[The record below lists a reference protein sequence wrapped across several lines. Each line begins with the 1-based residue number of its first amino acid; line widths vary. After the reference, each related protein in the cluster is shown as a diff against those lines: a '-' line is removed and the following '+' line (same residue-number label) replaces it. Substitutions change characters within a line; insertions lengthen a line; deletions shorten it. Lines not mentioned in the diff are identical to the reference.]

1 MPKQILIVDDNDE
14 TRDLVRMTLDGEGYD
29 LHEAQDGW
37 EALEVARRVRPD
49 LVLLDVMMPGGKN
62 GFQVCGEIKADP
74 TLAHTRVVLVTAV
87 RDFQGDTMRRRVA
100 ADGHIMKPFSTADL
114 VDKVAYYLQV

>member
-1 MPKQILIVDDNDE
+1 MAKKILIVDDNDE
-14 TRDLVRMTLDGEGYD
+14 TRDLVRMTLDGEGYE
-29 LHEAQDGW
+29 LHDAADGW
-37 EALEVARRVRPD
+37 KALDVAREVIPD

-62 GFQVCGEIKADP
+62 GFQVCSEIKADP
-74 TLAHTRVVLVTAV
+74 NLAHARVVLLTAI

-114 VDKVAYYLQV
+114 VDKVAYYLLA